1 MFSSW
6 IFFYF
11 TFCITEFERWRRQRR
26 WQRQLRTIKNGT
38 VAFAATRHTPQGF
51 PLSLFFESSNV
62 KCKMK
67 QATCILF
74 LNISIYFVF
83 IFLGFVGV
91 VIPRLAMCTSKMK
104 AKSKKIFPVD
114 STNSSRFLFHF
125 SSGLASPM
133 WFMLFY
139 WNSNKTKNYS

>member
-1 MFSSW
+1 M
-6 IFFYF
+6 
-11 TFCITEFERWRRQRR
+11 TT
-26 WQRQLRTIKNGT
+26 T
-38 VAFAATRHTPQGF
+38 VAATVAASALNDQKWNRSVRSNEAHTSRIS
-51 PLSLFFESSNV
+51 PLAIFESSNV

-104 AKSKKIFPVD
+104 AKSKITDKIIFPVD

-125 SSGLASPM
+125 SSELASPM
-133 WFMLFY
+133 
-139 WNSNKTKNYS
+139 